1 VKVLDGF
8 WKTLGEKLKESRE
21 EKGISLRELSLKI
34 NVDYKKLEKMEQGDF
49 KNLDVPVYVKGYL
62 RRYADAL
69 GMDPN
74 ELIEMYEK
82 GFETVEIETET
93 VVKKK
98 EEKRVSFSIIFVIT
112 VLLIN
117 LVLLYLGLKEFSHL
131 VKEPLGV
138 IKNLSDNVI
147 SVNGKNLKPGEE
159 MALNE
164 GVYKVTGNEG
174 EVLLKTKGKLWKVKL
189 KDFEVKISWGK

>member
-1 VKVLDGF
+1 MDGF

-21 EKGISLRELSLKI
+21 EKGISLRELSLAI
-34 NVDYKKLEKMEQGDF
+34 NVDYKKLERMEQGDF

-82 GFETVEIETET
+82 GFETVDIETET

-117 LVLLYLGLKEFSHL
+117 LVLLYLGLKEFSYL

-159 MALNE
+159 LALSE

-174 EVLLKTKGKLWKVKL
+174 EVLLKTRGKLWKVKL

>member
-1 VKVLDGF
+1 MDGF
-8 WKTLGEKLKESRE
+8 WKTLGEKLKKSRE

-82 GFETVEIETET
+82 GFEAVDVETET
-93 VVKKK
+93 VVKGE
-98 EEKRVSFSIIFVIT
+98 EEKRVNFSIIFVIT

-117 LVLLYLGLKEFSHL
+117 LVLLYLGLKEFSYL

-138 IKNLSDNVI
+138 IKNLSGNVI
-147 SVNGKNLKPGEE
+147 SVNGKDLKPGEE